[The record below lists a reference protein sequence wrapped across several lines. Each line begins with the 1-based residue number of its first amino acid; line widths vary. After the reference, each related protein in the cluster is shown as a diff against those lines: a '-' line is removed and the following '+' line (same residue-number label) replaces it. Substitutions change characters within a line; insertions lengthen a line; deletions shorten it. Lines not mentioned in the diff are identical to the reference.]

1 MSKLIVLHIG
11 NGMNVNDGVTSLNNF
26 NSYKPI
32 CNTDLTTQQA
42 YGDVSEIPDEHLQQL
57 GWIASGIP
65 PEDISNLT
73 LTEIDTIAALGQ
85 YHNLSVSQ
93 VSICSKIPSNTILS

>member
-1 MSKLIVLHIG
+1 
-11 NGMNVNDGVTSLNNF
+11 MNFINYGL
-26 NSYKPI
+26 I
-32 CNTDLTTQQA
+32 CNNGFLTQQA
-42 YGDVSEIPDEHLQQL
+42 YGDVDEIPNKCLQQL

-85 YHNLSVSQ
+85 FHNLSMTQ
-93 VSICSKIPSNTILS
+93 VSMF

>member
-1 MSKLIVLHIG
+1 MH
-11 NGMNVNDGVTSLNNF
+11 GVSFLNNF
-26 NSYKPI
+26 NSYKLI
-32 CNTDLTTQQA
+32 CNTDLSTQQA
-42 YGDVSEIPDEHLQQL
+42 YGDVSEIPNEHLQQL

-85 YHNLSVSQ
+85 FHNLSTSQ
-93 VSICSKIPSNTILS
+93 VSICSKMLSNTVLS

>member
-1 MSKLIVLHIG
+1 MHE
-11 NGMNVNDGVTSLNNF
+11 VTFLNNF
-26 NSYKPI
+26 NSYKLI
-32 CNTDLTTQQA
+32 CNNESLTQQA
-42 YGDVSEIPDEHLQQL
+42 YGDASEIPNEHLQQL

-85 YHNLSVSQ
+85 FRNLSMSQ
-93 VSICSKIPSNTILS
+93 VSIVLKCFQILFSAD

>member
-1 MSKLIVLHIG
+1 MH
-11 NGMNVNDGVTSLNNF
+11 GVTFLNNF
-26 NSYKPI
+26 NSYKLI
-32 CNTDLTTQQA
+32 CNIDLSTQQA
-42 YGDVSEIPDEHLQQL
+42 YGDVSEIPNEQLQQL

-85 YHNLSVSQ
+85 FHNLSLSQ
-93 VSICSKIPSNTILS
+93 VSICSKILSNTILS

>member
-1 MSKLIVLHIG
+1 
-11 NGMNVNDGVTSLNNF
+11 VNDV
-26 NSYKPI
+26 
-32 CNTDLTTQQA
+32 
-42 YGDVSEIPDEHLQQL
+42 PDKCLQQL

-85 YHNLSVSQ
+85 FHNLSMTQ
-93 VSICSKIPSNTILS
+93 VRVCSEKIEKFFFNN

>member
-1 MSKLIVLHIG
+1 MHGVTFYNFSSYKLIC
-11 NGMNVNDGVTSLNNF
+11 
-26 NSYKPI
+26 K
-32 CNTDLTTQQA
+32 TDVSTQQA
-42 YGDVSEIPDEHLQQL
+42 YGDVSEIPNEYLQQL

-85 YHNLSVSQ
+85 FHNLSVSQ
-93 VSICSKIPSNTILS
+93 VSICSKMTSNTILS

>member
-1 MSKLIVLHIG
+1 MH
-11 NGMNVNDGVTSLNNF
+11 GVAFLNNF

-32 CNTDLTTQQA
+32 CNTDLSTQQE
-42 YGDVSEIPDEHLQQL
+42 YGDVSEIPDKHLQQL
-57 GWIASGIP
+57 GWIALGIP

-85 YHNLSVSQ
+85 FHNLSMSQ
-93 VSICSKIPSNTILS
+93 VSICSKIPSNATLS

>member
-1 MSKLIVLHIG
+1 MH
-11 NGMNVNDGVTSLNNF
+11 GVTFLHSF
-26 NSYKPI
+26 NCYKLI
-32 CNTDLTTQQA
+32 CNTDLSTQQA

-85 YHNLSVSQ
+85 FHNLSMSQ
-93 VSICSKIPSNTILS
+93 VSICSKMLSNTVLRQSSPQFIL